1 MLSVKRV
8 WWASSLSFAMSMMMI
23 LKLIR
28 TGNIVHN
35 QFAAATYTSY
45 IYKYMASKMHSR
57 IPEHFCIILCVHIQ
71 IVNIKA
77 ICYLSSIKVCTS
89 LHA

>member
-35 QFAAATYTSY
+35 QFAAATYTYY
-45 IYKYMASKMHSR
+45 IYTNTWLT
-57 IPEHFCIILCVHIQ
+57 ICIVEFL
-71 IVNIKA
+71 NIFA
-77 ICYLSSIKVCTS
+77 
-89 LHA
+89 